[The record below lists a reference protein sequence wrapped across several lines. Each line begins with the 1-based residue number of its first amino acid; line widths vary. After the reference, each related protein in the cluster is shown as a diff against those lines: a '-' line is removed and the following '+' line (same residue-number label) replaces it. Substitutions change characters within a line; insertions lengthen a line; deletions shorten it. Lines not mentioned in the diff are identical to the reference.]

1 MIKIREK
8 KIYKNFKVRKPLEV
22 EAGETLTVATHGNV
36 FHADEIVAIAL
47 LRIHYKGYN
56 MKVIRSSC
64 INDIKNSNFAINV
77 GKANKITDSQVIF
90 DCREEDNVYI
100 LGTGIKHCAATKIA
114 QYLNVPE
121 SLFKK
126 CLFGLAI
133 DENNQKDISTKYP
146 NPFIFIKELN
156 EGFDGFYD
164 KKKQEKQFRIS
175 IDMTVVIL
183 ESLIKRCK
191 LEMSCKSD
199 FDLAVSKMKYG
210 AIMLHSQFRLLENWK
225 DFIYDYNN
233 KSRKF
238 EDKIKFVI
246 MGDWGGFKVT
256 PVYVSKDSEK
266 PLIEIP
272 KEWAGLKNKDLAD
285 AVGVDIGAILCSRN
299 SKYIKW
305 RSRYKV
311 YDVIK
316 IICEKA
322 EAK

>member
-1 MIKIREK
+1 MIKIGEK
-8 KIYKNFKVRKPLEV
+8 KIYKNFKVRKPLEI

-47 LRIHYKGYN
+47 LRIYYKGYN

-64 INDIKNSNFAINV
+64 INDIKNSDFAINV
-77 GKANKITDSQVIF
+77 GRQNKITDSQVRF
-90 DCREEDNVYI
+90 DCTKEDNVYI
-100 LGTGIKHCAATKIA
+100 LGTGIKHCAATKVA

-133 DENNQKDISTKYP
+133 DENNQNISTKYP
-146 NPFIFIKELN
+146 NPFNFIKELN

-164 KKKQEKQFRIS
+164 KKKQEKQFRIA

-183 ESLIKRCK
+183 ESLLKRCK
-191 LEMSCKSD
+191 LEMECKQL
-199 FDLAVSKMKYG
+199 FDLAISKMRYG
-210 AIMLHSQFRLLENWK
+210 AIMLDHQFRLLENWK
-225 DFIYDYNN
+225 DYIYDYN

-238 EDKIKFVI
+238 EDKIKFLI
-246 MGDWGGFKVT
+246 MRDWAGYNVT
-256 PVYVSKDSEK
+256 LVHVSKDSEE
-266 PLIEIP
+266 PLVEIP

-285 AVGVDIGAILCSRN
+285 AVGIDCGAISCSRDRK
-299 SKYIKW
+299 SIKW
-305 RSRYKV
+305 RSKYKV

-322 EAK
+322 EAKKD